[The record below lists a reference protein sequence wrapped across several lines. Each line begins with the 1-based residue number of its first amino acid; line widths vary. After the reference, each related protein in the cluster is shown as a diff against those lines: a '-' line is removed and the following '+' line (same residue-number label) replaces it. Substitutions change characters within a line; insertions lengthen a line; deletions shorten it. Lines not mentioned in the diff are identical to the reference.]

1 MFGLDAGQEKR
12 GEVMEI
18 YVAAKYQDRDR
29 VRELYYELSYLG
41 HEITVDWTNHND
53 VSPEK
58 LTEYAVEDVGGVKE
72 AKLLIALM
80 TIKYEYKGLWV
91 EMGIA
96 LGKGIPVWVIGDAGD
111 SCLFMNHPLV
121 RKFNCISEVLK
132 ELT

>member
-1 MFGLDAGQEKR
+1 
-12 GEVMEI
+12 MEI

-58 LTEYAVEDVGGVKE
+58 LTEYAVEDVGGVKR
-72 AKLLIALM
+72 AKLFIALM

-91 EMGIA
+91 ELGIA
-96 LGKGIPVWVIGDAGD
+96 LGRGIPVWVIGDDGD